1 MSPELTTLESRL
13 LNFVQERLEQQG
25 GAPSF
30 EEMRRDLQL
39 TSKDHV
45 SRLIDSLEEKGFVR
59 RQPNRSRSLILLRL
73 SDGRPFHLAR
83 TVRIPLLAVAPAS
96 FDRPVFDGFGPD
108 SYLDLTRDLV
118 PDETGIYALQVRGES
133 MTDAYIN
140 DGDIVVLRQQQ
151 EADSGDL
158 VQVWVRPDESVT
170 LKRFYRDGGR
180 ICLKPENTS
189 MKPRF
194 FDPDDIRVQGKVML
208 VIRRVEPALAA

>member
-13 LNFVQERLEQQG
+13 LAFVQESLEQQAG
-25 GAPSF
+25 IPSF
-30 EEMRRDLQL
+30 EEMRRGLNL

-73 SDGRPFHLAR
+73 SDGSPFRLAR

-108 SYLDLTRDLV
+108 NYLELTRELV
-118 PDETGIYALQVRGES
+118 PDETGIYALQVRGDS
-133 MTDAYIN
+133 MTDAFIN

-151 EADSGDL
+151 EAHNGDL
-158 VQVWVRPDESVT
+158 VQVWVRPDESIT
-170 LKRFYRDGGR
+170 LKRFFRDGSR
-180 ICLKPENTS
+180 IRLQPENAS

-194 FDPDDIRVQGKVML
+194 FDPEDIRVQGKVML
-208 VIRRVEPALAA
+208 VIRRVQPALAA